1 MVKSERG
8 IAERARAAAALAG
21 REKGVPLGPEVE
33 KLAES
38 HSTEELR
45 ELAKSDAAKEAENRR
60 RRKD

>member
-45 ELAKSDAAKEAENRR
+45 ELAKSDAAKEASV
-60 RRKD
+60 